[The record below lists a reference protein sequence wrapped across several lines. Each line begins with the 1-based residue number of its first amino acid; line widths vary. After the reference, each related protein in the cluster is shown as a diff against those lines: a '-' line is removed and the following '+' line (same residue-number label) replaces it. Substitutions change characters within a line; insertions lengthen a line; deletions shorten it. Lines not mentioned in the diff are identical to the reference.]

1 MAMGHDSAMTTT
13 YQEKFGDAEWNLLVG
28 LPHAVA
34 SAASLAE
41 ADGTRRTRIEGE
53 AGLAAIAD
61 GRELGSPLVRE
72 IAAQLIERIG
82 GDPELG
88 EEPPV
93 VVAPEDPA
101 AYVDDTLE
109 RADRA
114 VRVLAGQVDEG
125 DAGAYRH
132 WLVTIAERVVAAAS
146 SGGVLGLGGERVT
159 EAEQTFLQ
167 RLGVT
172 LND

>member
-1 MAMGHDSAMTTT
+1 MIRRMTTT

-34 SAASLAE
+34 SAASLAQ
-41 ADGTRRTRIEGE
+41 ADGVRRTRIEGE

-61 GRELGSPLVRE
+61 GRESASPLVRQ

-88 EEPPV
+88 EEPAV
-93 VVAPEDPA
+93 VVEPEDPT

-109 RADRA
+109 RAGRS
-114 VRVLAGQVDEG
+114 VELLADQVDEG
-125 DAGAYRH
+125 EAGAYRH
-132 WLVTIAERVVAAAS
+132 WLATIAEQVVGAAS
-146 SGGVLGLGGERVT
+146 SGGVLGIGGDRVT
-159 EAEQTFLQ
+159 EAEQTFLH

-172 LND
+172 LGD